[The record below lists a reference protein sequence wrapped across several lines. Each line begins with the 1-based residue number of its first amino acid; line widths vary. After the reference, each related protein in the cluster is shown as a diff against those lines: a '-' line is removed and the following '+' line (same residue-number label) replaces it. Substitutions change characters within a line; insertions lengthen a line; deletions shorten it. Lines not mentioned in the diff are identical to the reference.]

1 VTPFWQPTRREF
13 ATAAL
18 ALSAAGSALA
28 QAFPAEGTHY
38 SKVSPPAPTGSGDK
52 VEVVEFFMYSCP
64 HCAALEAELEA
75 WVKTLPA
82 DVVFRRV
89 PVAFRPSLEPHVKL
103 YYALEALGHVE
114 AAHRKVFTAIH
125 GSRKA
130 MDTDAEIGAF
140 VKGLGLDD
148 AKVLAT
154 MKSFSVA
161 AKISAGKRLLA
172 DSRIDG
178 VPALM
183 VLGRFTTSVGQA
195 GGGDA
200 VFRAANHL
208 IGLTRK
214 LPR

>member
-13 ATAAL
+13 AAAAL
-18 ALSAAGSALA
+18 ALSTAGSALA

-89 PVAFRPSLEPHVKL
+89 PVA
-103 YYALEALGHVE
+103 LGHVE

-161 AKISAGKRLLA
+161 AKISAGKKLLA

-183 VLGRFTTSVGQA
+183 VQGRFTTSVGQA